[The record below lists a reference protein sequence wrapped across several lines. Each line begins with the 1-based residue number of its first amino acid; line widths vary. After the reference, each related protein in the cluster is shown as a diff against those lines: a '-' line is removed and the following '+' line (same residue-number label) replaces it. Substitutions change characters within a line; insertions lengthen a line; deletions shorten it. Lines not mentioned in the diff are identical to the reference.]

1 MSLSMQDA
9 LWAISYLCQ
18 DSDDQFIT
26 QICQSKTMVQ
36 TLIYYM
42 KSDLVEEHT
51 PALRTI
57 GNILTSDTPE
67 NIDLF
72 IFHDGLSALN
82 GMMCQD

>member
-1 MSLSMQDA
+1 
-9 LWAISYLCQ
+9 
-18 DSDDQFIT
+18 
-26 QICQSKTMVQ
+26 MVQ